1 MKTLLGRFFEIT
13 ASSSELMSSVNSA
26 LDWTNKSLQLVF
38 SSIVQNFQSRTSGV
52 LLMAG
57 VGSYCAYRICKRF
70 LGKDFVWTILDSA
83 KCDLLARADSR
94 LLHPAA
100 EGFYTVRLG
109 EDDLKHIQDFL
120 QSDLSSSARDESG
133 IPSCPKSI
141 STTSKCSTFPAG
153 CVSKWR
159 TLDRTH
165 QKGLASI
172 AGIEDEQPG
181 PSSSIFMPKVVRTL
195 RREAKN
201 ESRRQSIRRDSQ
213 FDEESEMYDDDDA
226 RSTISGLTDMTS
238 VSQRVYHPI
247 TSSTPNSRHY
257 TPVRQIPPQAA
268 KNFRNRTWSMSTASA
283 IGDARETA
291 SVMSGASASIR
302 LVWQGEQDWDDEF
315 QDSRMFSA
323 TPSGISQLS
332 AFKNLE
338 KMFKERSEEPYEED
352 WLVQAELPPSS
363 LEKTLEQ
370 LDIKEEEGIED
381 ENDGTPFLSSK
392 CLANP
397 DYMYHS
403 VTLDRGDLAQSEIMS
418 VCSTRSLAS
427 LRREMTP
434 SQGLWELTRNSRKTP
449 EKKSASKES
458 WPSQCTNMDTSDSID
473 QNSKSNKKDQMTDSC
488 FSKSSFASS
497 SGITSAAG
505 RENEKRET
513 AHLSVMYDSAIG
525 MSESMTTGTD
535 PGDYYAHTI
544 SGTESEVSDHSTLSK
559 VRGKRHLKNDGVRRR
574 TWRADEAIEESPI
587 HTASGN

>member
-13 ASSSELMSSVNSA
+13 ASYSELMSGVSSA
-26 LDWTNKSLQLVF
+26 LDWTNKSLQLTF

-120 QSDLSSSARDESG
+120 QSDLSSSAKDESG
-133 IPSCPKSI
+133 IRSGPKSI

-153 CVSKWR
+153 CVSRWR
-159 TLDRTH
+159 TLDKTH

-172 AGIEDEQPG
+172 AGIEEDQPG

-195 RREAKN
+195 RREAKT
-201 ESRRQSIRRDSQ
+201 ESRKQSIRRDSQ
-213 FDEESEMYDDDDA
+213 FDEELEMYDDDDA

-257 TPVRQIPPQAA
+257 TPVRQIPPQAS

-283 IGDARETA
+283 MGDARETA

-315 QDSRMFSA
+315 QDSRMFSG

-338 KMFKERSEEPYEED
+338 KMFKDRSEEPYEED
-352 WLVQAELPPSS
+352 WLVQAELPSSS
-363 LEKTLEQ
+363 LEK
-370 LDIKEEEGIED
+370 LDIKEEEGSSED
-381 ENDGTPFLSSK
+381 EDDGTPFLSSK

-403 VTLDRGDLAQSEIMS
+403 VTVDRGDLAQSEIMS

-434 SQGLWELTRNSRKTP
+434 SQGLWELTRDSRKTI
-449 EKKSASKES
+449 EKNTVTKES
-458 WPSQCTNMDTSDSID
+458 WPSQGVNIDFLDPSD
-473 QNSKSNKKDQMTDSC
+473 QNSKANKKDQMTDSC

-497 SGITSAAG
+497 NATTSAAG

-513 AHLSVMYDSAIG
+513 ARPSVMYDSAIG
-525 MSESMTTGTD
+525 MSESITNATD
-535 PGDYYAHTI
+535 VGDYYGRTT

-559 VRGKRHLKNDGVRRR
+559 IRGKRHLKNDGVRRR
-574 TWRADEAIEESPI
+574 TWRADEAIEESPR